1 MASVRIDFEQPTD
14 EGLVALRIFE
24 APAANGPFTQ
34 IQRVTVIGAYPE
46 YISYFTTAAAVNPNA
61 WFTIQW
67 EDAGG
72 ALSAMSNPFQG
83 GTTSLIG
90 DLVERVRQRDPS
102 IKEVIA
108 RQEVEA
114 LLEAYFNKD
123 PYTVTL
129 DGNPRKYRILNGVT
143 LMALARSYISTFS
156 TGGEYDKWTA
166 GLVSVQSGK
175 NASISFR
182 DVARLFQE
190 GIGLM
195 GYNRATVAR
204 MVGLPI
210 AGGVSERISEDT
222 TRLLLSVV

>member
-34 IQRVTVIGAYPE
+34 IQRVTAIGAYPE
-46 YISYFTTAAAVNPNA
+46 YISYFTTALAVNPNA

-72 ALSAMSNPFQG
+72 ALSLMSNPFQG

-102 IKEVIA
+102 IREVIA
-108 RQEVEA
+108 RQEIEA
-114 LLEAYFNKD
+114 LLEAYFNKN

-156 TGGEYDKWTA
+156 TGGEYEKWTA
-166 GLVSVQSGK
+166 GLVSVQNGK
-175 NASISFR
+175 NASISFK

-195 GYNRATVAR
+195 GYNSAIVAR